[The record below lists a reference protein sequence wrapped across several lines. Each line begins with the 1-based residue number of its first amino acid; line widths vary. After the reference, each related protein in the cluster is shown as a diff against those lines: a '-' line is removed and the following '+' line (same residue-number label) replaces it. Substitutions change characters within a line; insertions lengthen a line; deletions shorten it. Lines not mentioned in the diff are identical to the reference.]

1 MDTETFRDEMKRE
14 IIDLFGSRSWVHAIW
29 EGGSAATGNLDDYSD
44 LDLAMVVED
53 GSVESAFSIFEDYL
67 QEVYG
72 ILHRMR
78 LPEPAW
84 HGHSQCF
91 YFIGRCPPLFYIDF
105 LVEKLSS
112 DDRLLETDRHGHAR
126 VWLDRGGIVVPC
138 TSDEKDLA
146 ERRDRFLEMIR
157 ASFPLVVT
165 EIRKQMAR
173 GRTIDAVSQYQRFV
187 TTRLAGLLNLVHRPA
202 QFDFGIRYA
211 ERAYPPAV
219 NRRLEE
225 LLYVRDFS
233 DLQPALEKAVGWAEE
248 ILEELTSPR

>member
-1 MDTETFRDEMKRE
+1 MDTKSFREVMKRE
-14 IIDLFGSRSWVHAIW
+14 ILDLFEDESWVLAIW
-29 EGGSAATGNLDDYSD
+29 EGGSAATGYLDEYSD

-53 GSVESAFSIFEDYL
+53 GSVESAFDLFEDYL

-72 ILHRMR
+72 ILHRLR

-91 YFIGRCPPLFYIDF
+91 YFIGGCPHLFYIDF

-112 DDRLLETDRHGHAR
+112 EERLLEIDRHGHAR
-126 VWLDRGGIVVPC
+126 VWLDRGGIISPC
-138 TSDEKDLA
+138 TSDEKDLTA
-146 ERRDRFLEMIR
+146 RRDRFLEMIR

-165 EIRKQMAR
+165 EIRKQIAR
-173 GRTIDAVSQYQRFV
+173 GRPIDAASQYHRFV
-187 TTRLAGLLNLVHRPA
+187 TARLAGLLNIVHRPA

-211 ERAYPPAV
+211 ERAYPPDV

-225 LLYVRDFS
+225 LLYIGEFG
-233 DLQPALEKAVGWAEE
+233 DLQPALEHAVAWAEE
-248 ILEELTSPR
+248 LLEELT